1 MAHYLGRRVIS
12 ALLVLLG
19 APLFTFSILHL
30 VPGDPVAAM
39 LGRQAVTGARAEELR
54 AQLGLN
60 DPLPL
65 QYARYVGGLLRGE
78 MGTSIRSRQPVATM
92 IGQQLPSTLQLAA
105 AALLIAVTSG
115 LLLGVLAAVRRGSWL
130 DGAVT
135 TLAVAGVSTPSFW
148 LGMVLILLF
157 SVRLGWL
164 PATSTRGDWSGLIL
178 PAVTLAVAEAAVIAR
193 VTRATMVD
201 EFDRAYVSMARAKGL
216 RERLLVRRHL
226 LPNVL
231 IPVLTVVGLQAGF
244 LLAGAFVVETVFARQ
259 GLGRL
264 AVTAIQNRDYPLV
277 QGIALTVASAYVV
290 INTAVD
296 LAYAWLD
303 PRVRL
308 Q

>member
-1 MAHYLGRRVIS
+1 
-12 ALLVLLG
+12 VLFG
-19 APLFTFSILHL
+19 ASLFTFSILHL

-60 DPLPL
+60 DPLPV
-65 QYARYVGGLLRGE
+65 QYLRYVGGLLQGD
-78 MGTSIRSRQPVATM
+78 MGTSIRNKQPVATL
-92 IGQQLPSTLQLAA
+92 IAQQLPSTLQLAA
-105 AALLIAVTSG
+105 AALVLAVTAG
-115 LLLGVLAAVRRGSWL
+115 LLLGILAALRRNTWV
-130 DGAVT
+130 DVT
-135 TLAVAGVSTPSFW
+135 ITTITVAGVSTPSFW
-148 LGMVLILLF
+148 LGMLLILLF
-157 SVRLGWL
+157 SMQLGWL
-164 PATSTRGDWSGLIL
+164 PATSARGDWRGLIL

-201 EFDRAYVSMARAKGL
+201 ELDRTYVSMARAKGL

-244 LLAGAFVVETVFARQ
+244 LLAGAFVVESVFARQ

-264 AVTAIQNRDYPLV
+264 AVSAIENRDYPLV
-277 QGIALTVASAYVV
+277 QGVALTIAATYVI

-296 LAYAWLD
+296 LTYAWLD
-303 PRVRL
+303 PRIRL